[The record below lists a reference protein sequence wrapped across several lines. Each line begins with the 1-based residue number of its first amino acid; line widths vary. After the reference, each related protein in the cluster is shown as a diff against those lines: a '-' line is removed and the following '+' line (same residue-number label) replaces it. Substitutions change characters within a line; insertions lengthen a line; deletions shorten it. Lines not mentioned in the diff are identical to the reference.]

1 MSQAGSNTR
10 PQVAIIGGGITGLA
24 LATGLHARSVPFTVY
39 ERASAFRDIGA
50 GIGISPNAE
59 RALFALSPD
68 ALAAF
73 KRVAMP
79 NAEDYFQWVDGYK
92 SDEVIYRLY
101 LGEGMFQG
109 CRRADLVEE
118 LGKLVPPE
126 CVKFGK
132 QCSGIVD
139 EEGGATT
146 INFSDGSTARAD
158 IGMLLRHDLRTSTR
172 PTNHPRSGRM

>member
-1 MSQAGSNTR
+1 MSRAGSNTR

-24 LATGLHARSVPFTVY
+24 LAAGLHARSVPFIVY

-59 RALFALSPD
+59 RALFALTPD

-79 NAEDYFQWVDGYK
+79 NAEDYFQWVDGYQ

-101 LGEGMFQG
+101 LGKGMFQG

-126 CVKFGK
+126 FVRFGK
-132 QCSGIVD
+132 QCNGIA
-139 EEGGATT
+139 EEEDGSTI

-158 IGMLLRHDLRTSTR
+158 IGMVLRHYLRIKQ
-172 PTNHPRSGRM
+172 PPN